1 MNPQKARDNLLLG
14 HSRFQTRLVDRS
26 LHLPEAHA
34 PIAAILTCSDA
45 RVSPEILFDQPLG
58 SLFVV
63 RSAGQVADLAALGSL
78 EYAAWALEVPL
89 LVVMGHTQCGAV
101 GAALNG
107 AGGAPK
113 NLAELAQMIRRGLP
127 PQIDDPARALE
138 IHVEN
143 TIRTILQD
151 SPLIRSKVETGAL
164 LIQGALYDVASGNVT
179 FLESHG

>member
-1 MNPQKARDNLLLG
+1 M
-14 HSRFQTRLVDRS
+14 
-26 LHLPEAHA
+26 
-34 PIAAILTCSDA
+34 
-45 RVSPEILFDQPLG
+45 SPEILFDQPLG

-63 RSAGQVADLAALGSL
+63 RSAGQVADQAALGSL
-78 EYAAWALEVPL
+78 EYAVWALEVPL

-101 GAALNG
+101 GAALEG

-113 NLAELAQMIRRGLP
+113 NLAGLARVIRRGLP

-143 TIRTILQD
+143 TIQTILQD

-164 LIQGALYDVASGNVT
+164 LVQGAIYDLASGEVT